1 MFLSAAIPLLPV
13 IGSFPEPAVSTRHPQ
28 PCICSALRSCLCL
41 VSAPFPFMHF
51 VMTLLSEH
59 RSGFSTGP
67 PPHPCQ
73 NSTSSNHFQTSSQF
87 RNSSL
92 SWFCLIWFDTQWFDL
107 IGLSWIWFWCFNICS
122 RLAQS
127 SQSSCLCTPGTTDVF
142 HHSRILSFTLVMI
155 QVCDKLK

>member
-59 RSGFSTGP
+59 RSGFSTGH

-92 SWFCLIWFDTQWFDL
+92 SWFCLIWF
-107 IGLSWIWFWCFNICS
+107 GLLLYAVPQYFEFY
-122 RLAQS
+122 S
-127 SQSSCLCTPGTTDVF
+127 SDDFSTFALQAYPIMQFIVLRDGS
-142 HHSRILSFTLVMI
+142 ILMEV
-155 QVCDKLK
+155 